1 MTNELDNILI
11 SYDQP
16 KFQEKLFNI
25 YLSKAGMSHFGLG
38 PRHTKNR
45 QKVEAILRDVIEN
58 GDEAVIKYTKEFDGV
73 KLTPEQFRV
82 NQNDLKKA
90 HEQIAPE
97 LLGSIR
103 KSIENVKRYQKEI
116 FVSNDK
122 KCSGGTE
129 IKYTPIKRVGICVPG
144 ASTPLP
150 STIIMCAVP
159 AQVAG
164 VEEIVVVSPPRY
176 NGSIHPVTL
185 AVCYELGINEV
196 YRIGGAQ
203 AVVLLA
209 GVEKTK
215 IHKVDKIVGPG
226 NQWVQTAKQLVFG
239 DVAIDSIAG
248 PSEVLVI
255 ANDSANPAW
264 VAADMLSQA
273 EHAPGCAY
281 LFTVSRKIAEE
292 VLKELK
298 KQVGQLKRKDET
310 IECLK
315 KSSGIAVFVNMDDLI
330 ERANE
335 FAAEHLQIQCGEKS
349 KVIADQI
356 ENAGAIFIGDYSPV
370 AVGDYW
376 AGPSHTLPTGISA
389 KFFSALSAN
398 DFIKSTSIIEYDKE
412 KLAESAEDII
422 RLAEAEGLDA
432 HAKSIKIRQQE

>member
-1 MTNELDNILI
+1 MTHELDNILI

-73 KLTPEQFRV
+73 KLTSEQFRV
-82 NQNDLKKA
+82 DQNDLKKA

-116 FVSNDK
+116 YIGHNK

-129 IKYTPIKRVGICVPG
+129 IKYTP
-144 ASTPLP
+144 
-150 STIIMCAVP
+150 
-159 AQVAG
+159 QVAG

-185 AVCYELGINEV
+185 AVCYELGITEV

-281 LFTVSRKIAEE
+281 LFTVSRKIAEQ

-315 KSSGIAVFVNMDDLI
+315 KSSGIAVFVNMDVLI

-335 FAAEHLQIQCGEKS
+335 FAAEHLQIQCGDESRKIAEKI
-349 KVIADQI
+349 K
-356 ENAGAIFIGDYSPV
+356 NAGAIFIGDYSPV

-376 AGPSHTLPTGISA
+376 AGPSHTLPTGQTA
-389 KFFSALSAN
+389 KFFSALSVN

-412 KLAESAEDII
+412 KLAESADDII

-432 HAKSIKIRQQE
+432 HAKSIKIRQEE